1 MRRER
6 RWRVDPPDDES
17 AAPREGAAAGN
28 SAEATEPASS
38 PPLEQ
43 ELKRL
48 EAIVQ
53 RLERDEIPLDQAL
66 ALFEEGIAIARSAR
80 GKLEAAEGRVREIL
94 REAGDAFR
102 LRDLD
107 A

>member
-1 MRRER
+1 M
-6 RWRVDPPDDES
+6 
-17 AAPREGAAAGN
+17 
-28 SAEATEPASS
+28 
-38 PPLEQ
+38 EQ